1 MGLAA
6 RTSVDAVA
14 GPGARLR
21 RGPLPRCGE
30 LWGGGD
36 VADPRLSRVA
46 ERAPVRTL
54 RLRALGD
61 RRGDATAGNTV
72 PSCRR
77 SRADRSLGRP
87 AGRPP
92 RLPSPRWR
100 GWPVAKRARALRR

>member
-6 RTSVDAVA
+6 GTPVDALA
-14 GPGARLR
+14 RPGARLR
-21 RGPLPRCGE
+21 RRPLPRCAE

-61 RRGDATAGNTV
+61 CRGDTTAGNTV
-72 PSCRR
+72 AAGRR
-77 SRADRSLGRP
+77 SRPDRSLVGP
-87 AGRPP
+87 AGGPR

-100 GWPVAKRARALRR
+100 GWPAP